1 MGIKEYAILDDYVN
15 YTGPLEIQ
23 EFYAL
28 LDHFF
33 RNNHYDKN
41 EKKHY
46 EKRTEDERYIEML
59 LEPFKTVANEVKL
72 KIYLEI
78 YMRNIKDIEY
88 KVKGKKRTV
97 QQADMSIRFRA
108 FVIKTYPSVW
118 EIRPFLF
125 FIRVFIDRMIYNTHF
140 SHFSKEVANDTL
152 NLKNNIKNFLNL
164 YQRK

>member
-1 MGIKEYAILDDYVN
+1 MAIKEYAILDDYVN
-15 YTGPLEIQ
+15 YSGPFELQ

-33 RNNHYDKN
+33 RNHHYDKD

-46 EKRTEDERYIEML
+46 EKRTEDERYVEMIL
-59 LEPFKTVANEVKL
+59 VPFKTVASEVTL

-78 YMRNIKDIEY
+78 YIRNIKDIEY

-97 QQADMSIRFRA
+97 QQGDMSVRFRA
-108 FVIKTYPSVW
+108 FVIRKYPEIW
-118 EIRPFLF
+118 EDRPFLF
-125 FIRVFIDRMIYNTHF
+125 FIRVFIDRFLYNTHF
-140 SHFSKEVANDTL
+140 GHYSKDVADDTL
-152 NLKNNIKNFLNL
+152 NLKQNIKNFLNL